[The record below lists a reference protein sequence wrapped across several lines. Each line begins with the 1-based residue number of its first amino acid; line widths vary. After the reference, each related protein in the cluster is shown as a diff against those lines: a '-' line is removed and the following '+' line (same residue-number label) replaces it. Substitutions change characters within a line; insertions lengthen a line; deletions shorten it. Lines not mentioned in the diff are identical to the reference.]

1 MKTKMDYVRQL
12 RQLSSDINLE
22 KVVEHMSY
30 KLSGEESFT
39 LQQAADHR
47 RAEMVMNKYFDKV
60 PKDVWRYVR

>member
-12 RQLSSDINLE
+12 RRLSSDINLE

-30 KLSGEESFT
+30 KLSGEESLT

-47 RAEMVMNKYFDKV
+47 RAEMVMNTWFDKV